1 MPAQPHWH
9 WRNPATRSTV
19 YQALLLAGLLALLAL
34 LVWNT
39 HQNLRARGIPSGFDF
54 LWQPAGF
61 GIGESLWRFDAA
73 QSYAQAFV
81 AGLGNTL
88 RVALPGI
95 ALATVLGTLVGV
107 GRLSGNALL
116 RGVCRA
122 YVEWFRNIPLLLH
135 LLMAY
140 LLLTEFL
147 PDPAAAI
154 QLGPLFWSKGG
165 LSFPVPL
172 WDAGALWWSLP
183 RQGEFAVEGG
193 GALTPEFLALWLG
206 LSLYTAAFVAELVR
220 AGIAS
225 VPQGQRQA
233 AQALGLRPG
242 QVLRAVVMP
251 QALRLIV
258 PPLTNQY
265 LSLTKNSSLAVAIG
279 YPELVSIA
287 NTAINQTGRAVECI
301 AIVMAVYLSLSLL
314 TALAMNAYNQRVRR
328 GSL

>member
-1 MPAQPHWH
+1 M
-9 WRNPATRSTV
+9 RSAL
-19 YQALLLAGLLALLAL
+19 YQALLLVGLLALLAL

-39 HQNLRARGIPSGFDF
+39 HRNLQARGIPSGFDF

-61 GIGESLWRFDAA
+61 AIGESLWRFDAA
-73 QSYAQAFV
+73 QNYAHAFAV
-81 AGLGNTL
+81 GLGNTL

-95 ALATVLGTLVGV
+95 ALATLLGTLLGV

-116 RGVCRA
+116 RGLCRA

-140 LLLTEFL
+140 LLLVKLL

-172 WDAGALWWSLP
+172 WEAGSLLWSLP
-183 RQGEFAVEGG
+183 RQAEFAVEGG

-220 AGIAS
+220 AGIQS
-225 VPQGQRQA
+225 VPRGQWEA
-233 AQALGLRPG
+233 AQALGLRRGPA
-242 QVLRAVVMP
+242 LRHVVMP
-251 QALRLIV
+251 QALRLLL

-314 TALAMNAYNQRVRR
+314 TALVMNTYNQRIARQ
-328 GSL
+328 GA